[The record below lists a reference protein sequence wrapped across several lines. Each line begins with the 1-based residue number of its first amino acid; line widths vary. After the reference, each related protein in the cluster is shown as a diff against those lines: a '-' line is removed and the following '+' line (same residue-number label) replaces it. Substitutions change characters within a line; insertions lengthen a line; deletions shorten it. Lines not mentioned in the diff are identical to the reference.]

1 MQVLSLVRIGTLYAL
16 SLPTCNET
24 GEANLDDKT
33 AKALAI
39 GAGIGAVAGAVLPF
53 VSWFVGAGV
62 GAGVVAYKKY
72 RAGNGS
78 R

>member
-1 MQVLSLVRIGTLYAL
+1 MRIGVSYVLSFLDRNGTREP
-16 SLPTCNET
+16 SVDE
-24 GEANLDDKT
+24 KT

-53 VSWFVGAGV
+53 VSWFIGAGI

-72 RAGNGS
+72 RDGNSS